1 MAGEVIPKQSDPQD
15 QTDWFTDDLLQIATA
30 LGTVMIKIRPPA
42 SRLFPFSE
50 INQPFCLNW
59 FQILD
64 FQ

>member
-15 QTDWFTDDLLQIATA
+15 QTDWSTDDVLQIATA
-30 LGTVMIKIRPPA
+30 LGTPA
-42 SRLFPFSE
+42 SRLFPFSK